1 MATDPSTTRS
11 GGNARAGE
19 MPQGSVDA
27 GLFPAGRW
35 IIDSDRSTVGFR
47 VKKMGMYHVKGRFR
61 RIEGSIEMREAGPG
75 AAGVRIEAGS
85 IFTRIPPRDAHL
97 RSSQFLDVKRHPDIR
112 FDVETVES
120 AADGSQRVRGAMEIR
135 GVSVPVEL
143 HAHTHGAAGDGG
155 PVRVH
160 LQGTVDRHD
169 FGIRPPQPFEMIVGS
184 DVHLDVELLLERAA

>member
-1 MATDPSTTRS
+1 MAADPSTTRVS
-11 GGNARAGE
+11 SNARAAE
-19 MPQGSVDA
+19 VPQGSVDA
-27 GLFPAGRW
+27 SLAPAGRW
-35 IIDSDRSTVGFR
+35 TIDSDRSTVGFR

-61 RIEGSIEMREAGPG
+61 RIQGVVEMREAGPG
-75 AAGVRIEAGS
+75 QAEVRIEAGS

-97 RSSQFLDVKRHPDIR
+97 RSGQFLDVKSYPDIR
-112 FDVETVES
+112 FEVETVQS

-143 HAHTHGAAGDGG
+143 HAYTHGAAGDAG
-155 PVRVH
+155 PVRIH
-160 LQGTVDRHD
+160 LQGTIDRHD